1 MTVSMNS
8 WLISQEVRFV
18 FAARTIEIK
27 KPEYFFMYFNPSH
40 KDFSHLDHIVFNA
53 QCYESNKIL
62 KKIIQRMCDV
72 YDVNLNL

>member
-1 MTVSMNS
+1 
-8 WLISQEVRFV
+8 
-18 FAARTIEIK
+18 
-27 KPEYFFMYFNPSH
+27 MYFNPSH

>member
-1 MTVSMNS
+1 
-8 WLISQEVRFV
+8 
-18 FAARTIEIK
+18 
-27 KPEYFFMYFNPSH
+27 MYLNPSH

-53 QCYESNKIL
+53 QRYESNKIF

>member
-8 WLISQEVRFV
+8 WLVSQEVHFV

-27 KPEYFFMYFNPSH
+27 KPEYVLCILTH

-53 QCYESNKIL
+53 QRYESNKIF
-62 KKIIQRMCDV
+62 
-72 YDVNLNL
+72 